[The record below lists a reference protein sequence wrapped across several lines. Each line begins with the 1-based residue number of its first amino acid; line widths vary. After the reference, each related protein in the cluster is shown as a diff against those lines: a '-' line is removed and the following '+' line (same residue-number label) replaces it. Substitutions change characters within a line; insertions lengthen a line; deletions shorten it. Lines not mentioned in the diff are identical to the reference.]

1 MLLGDVIASLTDET
15 TATQTILDLGD
26 LGLLA
31 EMRKRADENGVSLGA
46 YAAWTVR
53 TYADNASSDEW
64 TSLIGAL
71 GRSDD
76 PGVTCLRRAFAY
88 VLAGVAAA
96 APNRTN
102 TRDAGDQ

>member
-1 MLLGDVIASLTDET
+1 MLGDVIARLTDET
-15 TATQTILDLGD
+15 TVTQTILDLGD

-31 EMRKRADENGVSLGA
+31 EMRKRANENRVSLGA

-76 PGVTCLRRAFAY
+76 PGATCLRRAFAY

-96 APNRTN
+96 ASIRTS
-102 TRDAGDQ
+102 TLDARDE

>member
-1 MLLGDVIASLTDET
+1 MLLGDVIARLTDET
-15 TATQTILDLGD
+15 TAAEAILGLGD

-31 EMRKRADENGVSLGA
+31 EMRARAEENGVTLGA
-46 YAAWTVR
+46 YAAWAVR

-64 TSLIGAL
+64 TTLIGAM

-88 VLAGVAAA
+88 VLAGAA
-96 APNRTN
+96 AP
-102 TRDAGDQ
+102 DEGAAADD